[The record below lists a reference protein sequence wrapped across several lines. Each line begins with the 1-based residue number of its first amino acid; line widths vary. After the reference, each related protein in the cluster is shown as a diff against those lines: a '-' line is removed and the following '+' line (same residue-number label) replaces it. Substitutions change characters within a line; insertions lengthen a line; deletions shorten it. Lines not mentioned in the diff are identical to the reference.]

1 MFNVKTYSKMEK
13 ETKDLE
19 QIKTFAE
26 TFGINR
32 EIATHIR
39 LRALKSI
46 KESLS
51 NLNDDELFRLY
62 SLIKEGGRI

>member
-19 QIKTFAE
+19 QIKTLAE

-39 LRALKSI
+39 LRALKRI
-46 KESLS
+46 KEAVV

>member
-13 ETKDLE
+13 ETNLE
-19 QIKTFAE
+19 QIKTLAE

-39 LRALKSI
+39 LRALKRI
-46 KESLS
+46 KESVS